1 MPSAPK
7 FEPSAKGEL
16 KRFESQG
23 SKRAA
28 WVCKPDDPDDNRI
41 YVVPAWAVMPVK
53 KKKGLGQVWE
63 KVVESRWLDA
73 MKFEAKL
80 LLVVFVVLFLAWVG
94 LKGFYR
100 TKSEAGIDLT
110 PIHGPNLVPFIR

>member
-1 MPSAPK
+1 MSSAPQFK
-7 FEPSAKGEL
+7 PSSKGEL
-16 KRFESQG
+16 KRFESRD

-28 WVCKPDDPDDNRI
+28 WVRQPDDPEDNRI

-53 KKKGLGQVWE
+53 KKNGLAHLWE
-63 KVVESRWLDA
+63 RVVESRWLDA
-73 MKFEAKL
+73 LKFEAKL